1 MTGLLLILALASGGD
16 PIVVDRTTQE
26 RLLRLARTGE
36 VPLDPT
42 NRWSGDARAADL
54 GRWLFHEPRLSR
66 DASVS
71 CATCHRVD
79 HGFAE
84 PRSVA
89 HGLGPGTRH
98 TQSVLDAAHQ
108 RWLTWDGRADSLW
121 SQALHPF
128 QSDREMGLSPAE
140 VIERIR
146 GIEPLRSRHEALFGP
161 LPERSDEEGIRLAFA
176 RVGKAI
182 GAFERRLV
190 TGPSAFDRW
199 LERLRA
205 GDAAPTQDFGPDAIR
220 GAILFA
226 GRADCIRCHSG
237 PLLSDGE
244 FHMIGVPTAGGG
256 APSDRGRLEG
266 IERLQR
272 DPFNAAGRYS
282 DDPQGTR
289 AKVTRATA
297 PDPDAWGRF
306 RTPSLRS
313 AAATPPYMHQG
324 QLASLEDV
332 IRFYDTLEGA
342 NDLDHHGER
351 VLEPLGLAEGERADL
366 AAFLR
371 GVQGS
376 LPDPALVG
384 DPRTEQP
391 DKNAESGPK
400 SAVPGSSNPGS
411 GT

>member
-1 MTGLLLILALASGGD
+1 MGTLPRPGGPRWPGPAKPVHAGGGVTGLLLILALASGGD

-128 QSDREMGLSPAE
+128 QSEREMGLSPAE

-161 LPERSDEEGIRLAFA
+161 LPERGSGWRSLGWA
-176 RVGKAI
+176 RRSVPSS
-182 GAFERRLV
+182 GAW
-190 TGPSAFDRW
+190 S
-199 LERLRA
+199 
-205 GDAAPTQDFGPDAIR
+205 
-220 GAILFA
+220 
-226 GRADCIRCHSG
+226 
-237 PLLSDGE
+237 
-244 FHMIGVPTAGGG
+244 
-256 APSDRGRLEG
+256 RGRPPSTDGWSVSE
-266 IERLQR
+266 
-272 DPFNAAGRYS
+272 
-282 DDPQGTR
+282 
-289 AKVTRATA
+289 RATPRRPRTSA
-297 PDPDAWGRF
+297 
-306 RTPSLRS
+306 RTPSVAPS
-313 AAATPPYMHQG
+313 CSPDAPT
-324 QLASLEDV
+324 ASV
-332 IRFYDTLEGA
+332 VT
-342 NDLDHHGER
+342 
-351 VLEPLGLAEGERADL
+351 
-366 AAFLR
+366 
-371 GVQGS
+371 
-376 LPDPALVG
+376 PALCF
-384 DPRTEQP
+384 PT
-391 DKNAESGPK
+391 A
-400 SAVPGSSNPGS
+400 SS
-411 GT
+411 T